1 MNARGGTAG
10 GAPEGARP
18 SPEPTRTVPPDAAR
32 LPGPVPPARL
42 SLAAQPLEDA
52 PESVARGADEVFVAA
67 SVMKVHILA
76 ALALRVQ
83 GALGHRAREVTAQ
96 ERAWAAAMIERSD
109 NAAANALWQAAGGAA
124 GVTAAGRLLGTA
136 RTRAAPDGRW
146 GLSTTTA
153 ADQLA
158 LLRAVHGRG
167 PRREVLAPWARQ
179 WVRHLMGRVV
189 PGQRW
194 GVTAAADPCAEAPG
208 VPQGEVKNGWL
219 PRTATGLWVISSVG
233 RVTAAGR
240 PWLLA
245 VLSDGHTTR
254 QEGVAAVER
263 AARDAVRGLTDRAGR
278 DCRQPGPR
286 SGGAAGPAAGE

>member
-10 GAPEGARP
+10 GAHAGARP
-18 SPEPTRTVPPDAAR
+18 PEAERKVPQPDAAR
-32 LPGPVPPARL
+32 LPEPAPPARL
-42 SLAAQPLEDA
+42 SLAAQPLECPQEA
-52 PESVARGADEVFVAA
+52 VARGADEVFVAA

-83 GALGHRAREVTAQ
+83 GALGDRAREVTAQ

-124 GVTAAGRLLGTA
+124 GVTAAGRLLGTT

-153 ADQLA
+153 ADQLT

-167 PRREVLAPWARQ
+167 PRREVLAPWARR
-179 WVRHLMGRVV
+179 WVRHLMSRVI
-189 PGQRW
+189 PEQRW
-194 GVTAAADPCAEAPG
+194 GVTAAADPGAGAPG

-245 VLSDGHTTR
+245 VLSDGHPTR
-254 QEGVAAVER
+254 QEGVTAVER

-278 DCRQPGPR
+278 RPAPR
-286 SGGAAGPAAGE
+286 SGGAAGPASGE

>member
-1 MNARGGTAG
+1 MNARGGTGG
-10 GAPEGARP
+10 GAPDGARP
-18 SPEPTRTVPPDAAR
+18 APEPAGTVPTDAAR
-32 LPGPVPPARL
+32 LPGPAPPARL
-42 SLAAQPLEDA
+42 SVAAQPLEGA
-52 PESVARGADEVFVAA
+52 PERVARGADEVFVAA
-67 SVMKVHILA
+67 SVMKVHLLA

-109 NAAANALWQAAGGAA
+109 NAAANALWQATGGAP
-124 GVTAAGRLLGTA
+124 GVTAAGRLLGTV

-153 ADQLA
+153 GDQLA

-167 PRREVLAPWARQ
+167 PHGEVLAPWARL
-179 WVRHLMGRVV
+179 WVRHLMSRVV
-189 PGQRW
+189 TEQRW
-194 GVTAAADPCAEAPG
+194 GVTAAADPGDETPG
-208 VPQGEVKNGWL
+208 VPQSEVKNGWL

-245 VLSDGHTTR
+245 VLSDGHPTR

-263 AARDAVRGLTDRAGR
+263 AARAAVRGLTGRAGGGR
-278 DCRQPGPR
+278 EPAAR
-286 SGGAAGPAAGE
+286 SGGAAGPGSGG

>member
-10 GAPEGARP
+10 GAPEGGRPQPDRARAAGQRDAVRL
-18 SPEPTRTVPPDAAR
+18 PEPA
-32 LPGPVPPARL
+32 PPARL
-42 SLAAQPLEDA
+42 SVAAQPLEGA
-52 PESVARGADEVFVAA
+52 PGAVARGADEVFVAA

-76 ALALRVQ
+76 ALALRAQ
-83 GALGHRAREVTAQ
+83 GALGHPAREVTAQ

-109 NAAANALWQAAGGAA
+109 NTAANALWQAAGGAA

-189 PGQRW
+189 PAQRW
-194 GVTAAADPCAEAPG
+194 GVTAAADPGDDVPG

-263 AARDAVRGLTDRAGR
+263 AARAAVRGLTDRADR
-278 DCRQPGPR
+278 DREPAAR
-286 SGGAAGPAAGE
+286 SGGAAGPESGE